1 MRNAWR
7 SLAAAAVL
15 AGCGG
20 GRVKS
25 GGADDT
31 GIVIAPAD
39 APVLAVT
46 SLATQGTEPAECA
59 IVTDLLRRELM
70 RTGRW
75 RVIDRESQQA
85 LLAGHALQLAG
96 VASESEAAS
105 LGKLL
110 NARLITVG
118 TFGLLLGQ
126 KVVTCRIVDVETGL
140 ATYAGTAEGK
150 TVDDLKRSLAVMVRG
165 FK

>member
-1 MRNAWR
+1 MIPV
-7 SLAAAAVL
+7 AAAAIL
-15 AGCGG
+15 FAGCGG
-20 GRVKS
+20 GAGVAG
-25 GGADDT
+25 GGADET
-31 GIVIAPAD
+31 VVVVAPQD

-46 SLATQGTEPAECA
+46 SLAMQGTDAAEAA

-70 RTGRW
+70 RLGRW

-96 VASESEAAS
+96 VASEAEAAS

-118 TFGLLLGQ
+118 TFGILMGQ

-140 ATYAGTAEGK
+140 ATNAGTAEGK
-150 TVDDLKRSLAVMVRG
+150 TVEELKRGLADMVRT

>member
-1 MRNAWR
+1 M
-7 SLAAAAVL
+7 AAVLL

-20 GRVKS
+20 GAGVKNP
-25 GGADDT
+25 GGDDAAV
-31 GIVIAPAD
+31 VIAPAD

-46 SLATQGTEPAECA
+46 ALTTQGTDAAEA
-59 IVTDLLRRELM
+59 GIVTDLLRRELM
-70 RTGRW
+70 RLGRW
-75 RVIDRESQQA
+75 RVIDRESQQT
-85 LLAGHALQLAG
+85 LLANHALQLSGAT
-96 VASESEAAS
+96 AESEAAS

-118 TFGLLLGQ
+118 TFGLLMGQ

-140 ATYAGTAEGK
+140 ATNAGTAEGK